1 MYKKLIHKTLNSN
14 LEKIWCHSWEWMLV
28 NFTGIHVLPLWGRY
42 LQSWWL
48 PIHVLY
54 DFIPSPPIHPPE
66 VFSQKKGGH
75 IASHWYWML
84 GTIKQVLPFGL
95 PIMCNF
101 CSFSLQR
108 SPRKGHNISCFLYFY
123 SYIQLSST
131 FINDIFF
138 PIFSQKSCVFP
149 PKCLSPRSA
158 HNPSA
163 AGPREVLWGVWQPPE
178 PAHWVLVPLPVLQSL
193 AGRPARLDVCHF
205 YHRCVFCLCLSCQ
218 RFV

>member
-1 MYKKLIHKTLNSN
+1 MNKPFTVVTKEFCVLILYFD
-14 LEKIWCHSWEWMLV
+14 I
-28 NFTGIHVLPLWGRY
+28 LWY
-42 LQSWWL
+42 LQHSFFFKVEVWFSKNN
-48 PIHVLY
+48 I
-54 DFIPSPPIHPPE
+54 FSSIFS

-75 IASHWYWML
+75 IASHWYSML
-84 GTIKQVLPFGL
+84 GTIKQVLPCGL

-101 CSFSLQR
+101 CSLSLQR
-108 SPRKGHNISCFLYFY
+108 SPRKGHNVSCFLYFY